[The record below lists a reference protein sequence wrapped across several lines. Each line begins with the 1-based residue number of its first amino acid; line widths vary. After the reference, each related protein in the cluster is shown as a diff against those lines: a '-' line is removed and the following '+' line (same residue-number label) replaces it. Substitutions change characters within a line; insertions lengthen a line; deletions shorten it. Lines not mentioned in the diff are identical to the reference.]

1 MADVQLNLGM
11 IHLELEEFEEAQ
23 KHLQHSFA
31 THKAV
36 YGVKHKDTMEALLRV
51 AKAARLPG
59 NLQHA
64 IEILETAE
72 DSLSGKAQPLHKFLK
87 QIFSRLLSIG
97 IINCI
102 ALIYSVVAGKY
113 GNV

>member
-1 MADVQLNLGM
+1 MADVQLHLGV
-11 IHLELEEFEEAQ
+11 IHLELEKFEKAQ
-23 KHLQHSFA
+23 KHLQSSFA

-36 YGVKHKDTMEALLRV
+36 HGVEHEDTMEALLGV
-51 AKAARLPG
+51 AMAARLAG

-64 IEILETAE
+64 MEILETAE

-87 QIFSRLLSIG
+87 QTFSGLLSIG